1 MNLRQAY
8 DGWSQQEQNRQLYVN
23 TRDAFRRAWFTL
35 PTNKPCSWYTKDVLA
50 LALAET
56 RVVESDKVKSASV
69 MLHVLTWA
77 NFAEPKY
84 NPKPD
89 FEIKDVTRLI
99 HLPADKLEKER
110 QRIMAAQQAMP
121 EAEEPTDEEE
131 TDLDIDPVTALPR
144 RAMAD
149 EDNKATATEE
159 PAATPDND
167 ADPVEGIEFP
177 DDNDE
182 PKEDT
187 NMEQKRPRGK
197 PPKPVA
203 QIHPETLEV
212 VRVWPSRGAA
222 ESELGASN
230 LDRCIAKLRKS
241 VGFYWSDPKDADA
254 FADRL
259 KQKQNSVRGSEV
271 NKTAAKA
278 KKEAEKKRTGRPST
292 TKAEKKPKTKK
303 EHKGLTEQFAEEYEQ
318 FKEHQ
323 AAGRPDSPQ
332 FHIGDR
338 VCNMLPQFAGMVGTV
353 ITEGAWDSRTYIYEV
368 QIQHSVWK
376 MLESEMMPSAAVQVA
391 VTDDPTPS
399 TVTEHQPAVTE
410 QPSTPSTLA
419 DFTDDELM
427 EELDRRGFE
436 GELSRRVV
444 FTIGK

>member
-8 DGWSQQEQNRQLYVN
+8 DGWSQQEQNRQLYVK

-121 EAEEPTDEEE
+121 YIEEPQADGSDTGDADKSRQGQPSDRCSEHQQGAGDATAEPVGADSSEIEGTAPCDSHRPDEDDKTTAPEEPT
-131 TDLDIDPVTALPR
+131 TS
-144 RAMAD
+144 
-149 EDNKATATEE
+149 
-159 PAATPDND
+159 
-167 ADPVEGIEFP
+167 
-177 DDNDE
+177 DNDE
-182 PKEDT
+182 LKEET
-187 NMEQKRPRGK
+187 NMEKEKKPRGK
-197 PPKPVA
+197 QPR
-203 QIHPETLEV
+203 QICQIDPDTLQVVKTYDSCIQGCKAAGVKNIDRAIKRLQKAGGWYWQYPEDIDT
-212 VRVWPSRGAA
+212 
-222 ESELGASN
+222 
-230 LDRCIAKLRKS
+230 
-241 VGFYWSDPKDADA
+241 

-259 KQKQNSVRGSEV
+259 KQKQDGQQQPKPR
-271 NKTAAKA
+271 A
-278 KKEAEKKRTGRPST
+278 KK
-292 TKAEKKPKTKK
+292 
-303 EHKGLTEQFAEEYEQ
+303 
-318 FKEHQ
+318 
-323 AAGRPDSPQ
+323 
-332 FHIGDR
+332 
-338 VCNMLPQFAGMVGTV
+338 TV
-353 ITEGAWDSRTYIYEV
+353 V
-368 QIQHSVWK
+368 K
-376 MLESEMMPSAAVQVA
+376 PSAAVQVA

-399 TVTEHQPAVTE
+399 TVTEQQPVSETFTPE
-410 QPSTPSTLA
+410 PLST
-419 DFTDDELM
+419 FTDEELM

-444 FTIGK
+444 FTIGAK